1 MNTLNRGCGGGG
13 WGGEAYTY
21 NFPSFHFDL
30 FYTSPKIWG
39 MEEGGGGLIII
50 QFSICRFEKEKVCR
64 GTHPPPRQEPEK

>member
-39 MEEGGGGLIII
+39 MEEGGGA
-50 QFSICRFEKEKVCR
+50 
-64 GTHPPPRQEPEK
+64 